1 MTNAEYRQH
10 VADGHFQVSI
20 MFDKLADAEKR
31 DNPIS
36 ERAYSDYRK
45 HAAKHN
51 AIATK
56 WESR

>member
-1 MTNAEYRQH
+1 
-10 VADGHFQVSI
+10 

-36 ERAYSDYRK
+36 RRAYSDYRK
-45 HAAKHN
+45 QAAKHN
-51 AIATK
+51 AIAIR

>member
-1 MTNAEYRQH
+1 MTHAEYRQH
-10 VADGHFQVSI
+10 VADRHFQASI
-20 MFDKLADAEKR
+20 MFDTLADAEKR

-36 ERAYSDYRK
+36 ERAYSDYRER
-45 HAAKHN
+45 AAQHN